1 MKVKKRRKS
10 LKSIKTPKLGRKK
23 GVPKFKTLVNSL
35 FVRIGLTDKEIIIL
49 EQDIRGFR
57 HWMESAPY
65 REKSITKPYPMEVS
79 DFLSFIRNKELAKK
93 NLFTPVHHKQP
104 HSKGKNDQPSKN
116 RKQQILLPDVYEQY
130 LLYHKQSLQISDQ
143 HAGNVRRVLT
153 RFHEYLKGHQIALS
167 ALKIEHLDAFMGDFI
182 AAALS
187 TRKVYRSCLRGFLKY
202 LYHEKEIIKRDL
214 APLLVGPPIFAEPT
228 PPKFLRSREVK
239 KLFSSLTL
247 STPADIRTY
256 AIVHLTYTLGLRPV
270 EVTRITLDD
279 ISFRKGELTLPDR
292 KAQNPITLPVP
303 DNTLKAVAAYV
314 LKARPESPNRHLFL
328 TCDTPYRAISSTIV
342 TLYLSKIMKK
352 AGLPSSGYWLR
363 HTYAQ
368 NLLETGRSIYEIKE
382 MLGHRSIQSSQRYIY
397 IHTELMRKVLFN
409 ETL

>member
-10 LKSIKTPKLGRKK
+10 LKSIKAPKSGRKK
-23 GVPKFKTLVNSL
+23 GAPKLKNLITNLI
-35 FVRIGLTDKEIIIL
+35 VRIGLTDKEINML
-49 EQDIRGFR
+49 EQDIRDFR
-57 HWMESAPY
+57 HWMESTPY
-65 REKSITKPYPMEVS
+65 RENSITKPYPMEVS

-93 NLFTPVHHKQP
+93 NQFIPAHSKQP
-104 HSKGKNDQPSKN
+104 HKGKNDQLSKN
-116 RKQQILLPDVYEQY
+116 RKKQIELPEIYEQY

-143 HAGNVRRVLT
+143 HAGNVRRVLI
-153 RFHEYLKGHQIALS
+153 RFHDYLKKHHIALS

-228 PPKFLRSREVK
+228 PPKFLRPGEVK

-279 ISFRKGELTLPDR
+279 ISFQKGELTLPDR

-328 TCDTPYRAISSTIV
+328 TCDSPYRPISSTIV

-382 MLGHRSIQSSQRYIY
+382 MLGHQSIQSSHRYIY